1 MALKSREKI
10 LIIFVLI
17 AVSIWAFDRF
27 FYVPQKKKILS
38 LKEEIKAV
46 DLKLNEYLLLSKGME
61 TVETEVARLDKEL
74 EKLPKRTLKGE
85 EFRAFLRHLAR
96 SSSRLQMKMISLN
109 PQEEKS
115 SLPEEKKETAPPPY
129 KKVMIRMVLHST
141 YGALETY
148 LHRIE
153 ELPLLV
159 TVDHLQIEKV
169 EEIIPLIKVTLGV
182 RVIILSG

>member
-27 FYVPQKKKILS
+27 FYVPQKKEVLR

-46 DLKLNEYLLLSKGME
+46 DLKLNEYLLITKGVE
-61 TVETEVARLDKEL
+61 TVETEVARLEKEL
-74 EKLPKRTLKGE
+74 KKFPKRTLRGE

-96 SSSRLQMKMISLN
+96 SSSRLQMKMISLT
-109 PQEEKS
+109 PQEEKGS
-115 SLPEEKKETAPPPY
+115 FPEGKKGPTPSQY
-129 KKVMIRMVLHST
+129 KKVNILMVLHST
-141 YGALETY
+141 YAALETY
-148 LHRIE
+148 LQGIDD
-153 ELPLLV
+153 LPLLV
-159 TVDHLQIEKV
+159 AVDHLQIERE
-169 EEIIPLIKVTLGV
+169 EEIMPFLKVTIGL

>member
-46 DLKLNEYLLLSKGME
+46 DLKLNEYLLMTKGVE
-61 TVETEVARLDKEL
+61 TVETEVARLEKEL
-74 EKLPKRTLKGE
+74 KKFPKRALRGE

-96 SSSRLQMKMISLN
+96 SSSRLQMKMISLT

-115 SLPEEKKETAPPPY
+115 SLPEEKKGTASPPY
-129 KKVMIRMVLHST
+129 KKVMIRMVLHSS
-141 YGALETY
+141 YAALETY
-148 LHRIE
+148 LQGIE

-159 TVDHLQIEKV
+159 TVDHLQIEKE
-169 EEIIPLIKVTLGV
+169 EEIRPFIKVTIGLTV
-182 RVIILSG
+182 VILSG

>member
-27 FYVPQKKKILS
+27 FYVPQKKKILV

-74 EKLPKRTLKGE
+74 EKFPKRTLKGE

-115 SLPEEKKETAPPPY
+115 SLPEEKKEW
-129 KKVMIRMVLHST
+129 
-141 YGALETY
+141 
-148 LHRIE
+148 
-153 ELPLLV
+153 
-159 TVDHLQIEKV
+159 
-169 EEIIPLIKVTLGV
+169 
-182 RVIILSG
+182 

>member
-27 FYVPQKKKILS
+27 LYVPQKKKILS
-38 LKEEIKAV
+38 LKEEIKGV

-61 TVETEVARLDKEL
+61 TLETEVARLDKEL
-74 EKLPKRTLKGE
+74 EKFPKRTLRGE

-115 SLPEEKKETAPPPY
+115 SLPEEKKGTAPPPY

-148 LHRIE
+148 LQGIE

-159 TVDHLQIEKV
+159 TVDHLQIEKE
-169 EEIIPLIKVTLGV
+169 EEIRPFIKVTIGL
-182 RVIILSG
+182 RVVILSG